1 MIMTSYIDNNLGPV
15 LMDTL
20 LYVQYYLIMNFEPGS
35 FFLNFFLLPAQ
46 FEKIRLID
54 QKIGIIYLVKRL
66 WKYPG
71 GDPASGFIPSQN
83 AQ

>member
-1 MIMTSYIDNNLGPV
+1 
-15 LMDTL
+15 
-20 LYVQYYLIMNFEPGS
+20 MNFEPGS
-35 FFLNFFLLPAQ
+35 FFLNFFLLPTQ

-54 QKIGIIYLVKRL
+54 QKIDIIYLVKRL

-71 GDPASGFIPSQN
+71 GDPASGFIPAQN